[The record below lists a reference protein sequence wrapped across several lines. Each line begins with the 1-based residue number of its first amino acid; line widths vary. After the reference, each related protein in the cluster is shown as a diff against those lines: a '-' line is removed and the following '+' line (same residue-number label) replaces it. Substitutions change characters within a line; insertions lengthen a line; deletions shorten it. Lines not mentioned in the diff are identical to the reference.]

1 MIADEKIY
9 KDETGYQ
16 KEETQKKEISE
27 TEIF

>member
-1 MIADEKIY
+1 MIPDDNIY

-16 KEETQKKEISE
+16 KEETQKKEIPE